1 MRENGEEGLS
11 PEAAFALL
19 GEELRLEIL
28 FALYEATERREGD
41 RNAVAYSDLQAAVE
55 EADSGRFNYHLTRL
69 TGPFVEK
76 VDGGYAIRQAGEAV
90 VRAVLSGTFTDD
102 PRFGPVPIDE
112 TCYRCGGGITVSYGD
127 EHVLTRCLDCDGAIS
142 ASYTRD
148 GSLSAL
154 VYPPAGLHGRSPAE
168 IHELAHLRFE
178 REVWML
184 AADTCPECGGAAD
197 RVLDVCRDHAAD
209 DGTLCGRCDLAV
221 GAVGS
226 VRCTVCGFGRITPPL
241 LAHGPNPEVLELLNV
256 DGPGTGAWTRFGAAM
271 TAEFEVVDPER
282 PAVAYPDGEGDRRL
296 RVDADLTLT
305 VV

>member
-1 MRENGEEGLS
+1 MCENGEEGLS

-19 GEELRLEIL
+19 GEKLRLEIL
-28 FALYEATERREGD
+28 FALYEATERREQD
-41 RNAVAYSDLQAAVE
+41 REAVAYTDLQAAVDE
-55 EADSGRFNYHLTRL
+55 TDSGRFNYHLTRL

-102 PRFGPVPIDE
+102 PRFDPVPIDE
-112 TCYRCGGGITVSYGD
+112 PCYRCGGGITVSYSD
-127 EHVLTRCLDCDGAIS
+127 EHVFTRCRDCEGAL
-142 ASYTRD
+142 AVNHVPE

-197 RVLDVCRDHAAD
+197 RELAVCRDHDAD
-209 DGTLCGRCDLAV
+209 DGTLCARCDFAV
-221 GAVGS
+221 GAVGT
-226 VRCTVCGFGRITPPL
+226 VRCRICEFGRVTPPL

-256 DGPGTGAWTRFGAAM
+256 DGPETSAWTRFGVAM
-271 TAEFEVVDPER
+271 TVEFEVVDSGR
-282 PAVAYPDGEGDRRL
+282 PAVAYPDAEGDRRL
-296 RVDADLTLT
+296 HVDDDLSLS